1 MNSEQSS
8 TGNGSVSRP
17 TSCQGGQHDFGM
29 AWWQHQRDQMPGFEL
44 IPHVVRL
51 LAVGEPLSLDRL
63 AAESSWSLQDVE
75 AAVRSHPG
83 VDWDDQGR
91 LLGIGLTLRQTPHRF
106 TFDGRTVFGWCASD
120 TLIFPVML
128 GKSGIIE
135 SPCPATGQQ
144 IKVVVTPEQVQNVA
158 PSNAVVSL
166 VRPDKINDIRAE
178 ACALGNF
185 FASSEAAG
193 EWLAAHPEGMVHS
206 VEEDFKLHREVM
218 EKLGW
223 ARF

>member
-1 MNSEQSS
+1 M
-8 TGNGSVSRP
+8 T
-17 TSCQGGQHDFGM
+17 
-29 AWWQHQRDQMPGFEL
+29 WWEHQREELPGFEL
-44 IPHVVRL
+44 IPHVVHL
-51 LAVGEPLSLDRL
+51 LAEGKPLSLERL
-63 AAESSWSLQDVE
+63 AAESSWTLQDVE
-75 AAVRSHPG
+75 AAVRRHPG
-83 VDWDDQGR
+83 VDWDDRGR
-91 LLGIGLTLRQTPHRF
+91 LLGIGLTLCQTPHRF

-120 TLIFPVML
+120 VLIFPVML

-135 SPCPATGQQ
+135 SPCPVTGQQ

-158 PSNAVVSL
+158 PSSAVVSL

-185 FASSEAAG
+185 FASSAAAG

-206 VEEDFKLHREVM
+206 VDEDFKLHREVM